1 MSTIETKHRQPAHL
15 SSNGNGN
22 GNGSAHAV
30 APHNNHNHAPA
41 KPRAT
46 AKPKNSLI
54 QLNNYERFFA
64 ALVLGSWL
72 FLFAGGIL
80 VDTKPYRCVISP
92 SGVEVL
98 ADEGTPGRQTA
109 EAAAEAGCTND
120 QKQGAGLWVPSW
132 PQSWN
137 KFYVLGL
144 SWLAVILFFL
154 PLNLA
159 LVCATAGTLGAFGG
173 KANLQD
179 DATPHNSRD
188 ESNPYVSG
196 LLRGFF
202 VYLFMISGLLLFDDK
217 PFSNPGP
224 GQYIRFAGFLSLFSF
239 VVNYQPYLFTT
250 LIEGAFQRIS
260 ARRGGAATTDDNV
273 KRKEQVFE
281 YTTETKKQFKR
292 ADVTTETNSEES
304 EPEPTP
310 RNGSPKAG
318 QNGGGEAKAKLTTDR

>member
-1 MSTIETKHRQPAHL
+1 MSTIDTTNKEAAAN
-15 SSNGNGN
+15 SANG
-22 GNGSAHAV
+22 
-30 APHNNHNHAPA
+30 HAPA
-41 KPRAT
+41 TVAASLNNNAYAALRTPVAD
-46 AKPKNSLI
+46 KNAPF
-54 QLNNYERFFA
+54 QLNYYERFFA
-64 ALVLGSWL
+64 SLVLISWL

-92 SGVEVL
+92 NGVQVL
-98 ADEGTPGRQTA
+98 ADEGNPGGQRL
-109 EAAAEAGCTND
+109 EGSGCTE
-120 QKQGAGLWVPSW
+120 KQIEGAGISVPIW
-132 PQSWN
+132 PQSWS
-137 KFYVLGL
+137 KFYLLAV
-144 SWLAVILFFL
+144 SWLAVLLFFL

-179 DATPHNSRD
+179 DSTPHNSRD
-188 ESNPYVSG
+188 DSNPYLSG

-260 ARRGGAATTDDNV
+260 ARRGGAATVEAPRGTVVTDMERV
-273 KRKEQVFE
+273 TA
-281 YTTETKKQFKR
+281 TTIVEAETSR
-292 ADVTTETNSEES
+292 TESNNGAES
-304 EPEPTP
+304 SNGHEDASSNPTP
-310 RNGSPKAG
+310 AVTRSTSRGAS
-318 QNGGGEAKAKLTTDR
+318 

>member
-1 MSTIETKHRQPAHL
+1 MSTIDTTNREAIAN
-15 SSNGNGN
+15 SGNG
-22 GNGSAHAV
+22 
-30 APHNNHNHAPA
+30 HAPA
-41 KPRAT
+41 T
-46 AKPKNSLI
+46 AVVASLNNNAYAAPYAPVADKNSPF

-64 ALVLGSWL
+64 SLVLISWL

-92 SGVEVL
+92 NGVQVL
-98 ADEGTPGRQTA
+98 ADEGNPGGQRL
-109 EAAAEAGCTND
+109 EGSGCTE
-120 QKQGAGLWVPSW
+120 KQIEGAGISVPIW
-132 PQSWN
+132 PQSWA
-137 KFYVLGL
+137 KFYVLAV
-144 SWLAVILFFL
+144 SWLAVLVFFL

-179 DATPHNSRD
+179 DSTPHNSRD
-188 ESNPYVSG
+188 DSNPYLSG

-250 LIEGAFQRIS
+250 LIEGAFQRIG
-260 ARRGGAATTDDNV
+260 ARRGGAAAVEATRATVVTDMERVTATTIV
-273 KRKEQVFE
+273 EAETSR
-281 YTTETKKQFKR
+281 TESGNG
-292 ADVTTETNSEES
+292 TESTNGHEDTSS
-304 EPEPTP
+304 NPTP
-310 RNGSPKAG
+310 AVARSTARGAS
-318 QNGGGEAKAKLTTDR
+318 

>member
-1 MSTIETKHRQPAHL
+1 MNTIETKHQQPAHL

-22 GNGSAHAV
+22 GSAHVV
-30 APHNNHNHAPA
+30 ASHNNHNHAPA

-46 AKPKNSLI
+46 AKAKSSLV

-92 SGVEVL
+92 SGAQVL
-98 ADEGTPGRQTA
+98 ADEGSTSGPRGVEVCTPAQ
-109 EAAAEAGCTND
+109 
-120 QKQGAGLWVPSW
+120 QQGAGLWVPSQ
-132 PQSWN
+132 PQSWRQA
-137 KFYVLGL
+137 YVLAI

-250 LIEGAFQRIS
+250 LIDGAFQRIS
-260 ARRGGAATTDDNV
+260 ARRGGAATTDDDNV

-310 RNGSPKAG
+310 RNASPKA
-318 QNGGGEAKAKLTTDR
+318 NENGGEAKAKLTTDR

>member
-1 MSTIETKHRQPAHL
+1 MSTIETKNQQPAPI

-22 GNGSAHAV
+22 GNGSAHVV
-30 APHNNHNHAPA
+30 ASHNGNHNHVQA
-41 KPRAT
+41 KPRAA
-46 AKPKNSLI
+46 AKAKNSLV

-64 ALVLGSWL
+64 TLVLGSWL

-92 SGVEVL
+92 TGAQVLAEEGSTSGPRGVEVC
-98 ADEGTPGRQTA
+98 TPAQ
-109 EAAAEAGCTND
+109 
-120 QKQGAGLWVPSW
+120 QQGAGLWVPSW
-132 PQSWN
+132 PQSWRQA
-137 KFYVLGL
+137 YVLAI
-144 SWLAVILFFL
+144 SWLAVLLFFL

-179 DATPHNSRD
+179 DATPHTSRD

-281 YTTETKKQFKR
+281 YTTETKKKFKR

-304 EPEPTP
+304 EPDSTP
-310 RNGSPKAG
+310 RKASPKAN